1 MDPELKAEFEE
12 QKNNSPL
19 SGVHRAI
26 QEATGGG
33 GSSGGVG
40 GVSNFDLASWMAGK
54 QKSQQS
60 VSSGTDVN
68 EGGTKR
74 K

>member
-26 QEATGGG
+26 QEATGAGG
-33 GSSGGVG
+33 TPSGVG
-40 GVSNFDLASWMAGK
+40 GVGNFDLAGWMAGK

-60 VSSGTDVN
+60 VSSGTDVK
-68 EGGTKR
+68 EGATKR
-74 K
+74 R